1 MLKEMNGIVRDL
13 LGLHGYPVAPV
24 RPSVPPSRTLC
35 ADEQGKAAPS
45 RSRLARRVLV
55 LAKVALGPSAMGH
68 VHW

>member
-1 MLKEMNGIVRDL
+1 MLNELNGIGRDL

-24 RPSVPPSRTLC
+24 RPSAPPSHKPHAGE
-35 ADEQGKAAPS
+35 ADKAAPS